1 MALLMS
7 EAPPDEQS
15 GDTHLSTHKGG
26 GREQAQLL
34 ADYWA
39 PILRGKAEGG
49 ELHVYVSAMQ
59 RCMQTVDPLMKELG
73 ATATI
78 EPRICEVP
86 GLCAPEDRAFYE
98 REVFPRIQAG
108 EEAAAREAVAA
119 HSFSRCGLTKAQ
131 VQATYPWA
139 VVFNNCSDGP
149 FPETEPW
156 YPGAWE
162 SERDTAARIAG
173 CREWLF
179 GLARELPPDDAVL
192 LVSHGDTIWKLFAA
206 IIGVDSEAVSHG
218 TMNTSVSSV
227 KIEPDGKLP
236 RCYRCHLGCV
246 LLKVQ
251 RYLVNRLGRDRL
263 LQPHAPSARG
273 GGRQVQRRLLPVL
286 RPGARPSSRLCSMTL
301 RLRWLTQRAP
311 VAQMKK
317 KVSGGGKQ
325 KDLGKEMGKG
335 SPLSIGAML
344 AKL

>member
-59 RCMQTVDPLMKELG
+59 RCMQTVDPLMRELG

-86 GLCAPEDRAFYE
+86 GLCAPEDREFYE

-108 EEAAAREAVAA
+108 EEEAAREAVAA

-131 VQATYPWA
+131 VQAAYPWA
-139 VVFNNCSDGP
+139 VAFNDCSDGP
-149 FPETEPW
+149 FPEKEPW

-162 SERDTAARIAG
+162 SERDTAARIRG

-227 KIEPDGKLP
+227 KIEPDGSVAIDFYNRTP
-236 RCYRCHLGCV
+236 HLREAEGDKYNV
-246 LLKVQ
+246 DFYQ
-251 RYLVNRLGRDRL
+251 FSGLV
-263 LQPHAPSARG
+263 
-273 GGRQVQRRLLPVL
+273 
-286 RPGARPSSRLCSMTL
+286 RPCSRLCSTAL
-301 RLRWLTQRAP
+301 WLSGHRLRR
-311 VAQMKK
+311 
-317 KVSGGGKQ
+317 
-325 KDLGKEMGKG
+325 
-335 SPLSIGAML
+335 
-344 AKL
+344 